1 MKLYPIL
8 MAMFCVLPGVFRG
21 QEKVNPDAQLV
32 ADFQKCVAD
41 YVKLHQAAHSRLP
54 ALKPTNST
62 AVIDHHEHALAREI
76 REMRRSAQ
84 PGDIFTPAIAQE
96 FRRLLGIA
104 MQGTEKHEIRRSIQD
119 TQPVRGRPLRVN
131 ESYPAGAPL
140 PTVPPSLLLNLP
152 PLPPEVE
159 YRIVGTDLILH
170 DVEANLIVDWIP
182 DAISRR
188 T

>member
-1 MKLYPIL
+1 M
-8 MAMFCVLPGVFRG
+8 
-21 QEKVNPDAQLV
+21 
-32 ADFQKCVAD
+32 
-41 YVKLHQAAHSRLP
+41 
-54 ALKPTNST
+54 
-62 AVIDHHEHALAREI
+62 
-76 REMRRSAQ
+76 
-84 PGDIFTPAIAQE
+84 
-96 FRRLLGIA
+96 
-104 MQGTEKHEIRRSIQD
+104 
-119 TQPVRGRPLRVN
+119 RGRPLRVN